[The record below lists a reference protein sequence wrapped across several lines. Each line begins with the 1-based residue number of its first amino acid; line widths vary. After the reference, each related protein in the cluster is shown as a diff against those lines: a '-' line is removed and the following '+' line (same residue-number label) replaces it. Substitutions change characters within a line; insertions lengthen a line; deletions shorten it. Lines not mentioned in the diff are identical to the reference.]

1 MPENVIGR
9 GLYIP
14 LDRFRMDGS
23 TQRKEV
29 PMNKTALVA
38 LGFAAAIVAAPAFAE
53 CPGHT
58 GTTAQTSAPAPVAHT
73 TAPTEEDQVILTQ
86 IETSEE
92 DAQ

>member
-1 MPENVIGR
+1 
-9 GLYIP
+9 
-14 LDRFRMDGS
+14 
-23 TQRKEV
+23 
-29 PMNKTALVA
+29 MNKTALVA

-58 GTTAQTSAPAPVAHT
+58 GTTAQTSAPAPVAQT

-92 DAQ
+92 DAE

>member
-1 MPENVIGR
+1 
-9 GLYIP
+9 
-14 LDRFRMDGS
+14 
-23 TQRKEV
+23 
-29 PMNKTALVA
+29 MNKTAMVA

-58 GTTAQTSAPAPVAHT
+58 ATTAQTSAPAPVAQT
-73 TAPTEEDQVILTQ
+73 TAPTGDQVILTQ